1 MPGRILG
8 IILEYLYLIVLLACF
23 LLALGNRPQ
32 GSNKFYMFMIYFWI
46 GIMLYLIFAVIYIA
60 VRLVQAELRN
70 DSFSFF
76 VLFINQQ
83 FYSLTTPLL
92 LTYVVWLV
100 ASLLFLDSWHMFT
113 SVCVFLLFLI
123 YS

>member
-1 MPGRILG
+1 
-8 IILEYLYLIVLLACF
+8 
-23 LLALGNRPQ
+23 
-32 GSNKFYMFMIYFWI
+32 
-46 GIMLYLIFAVIYIA
+46 MLYLIFAVIYIA

-113 SVCVFLLFLI
+113 SCMCILALIDLLMTNLMFKSFNI
-123 YS
+123 SF